1 MMKAVILA
9 GGQDIGKCP
18 LSLVRPRPLFPVPN
32 GVLLQNVLQ
41 VLGSVDVDEAIIC
54 ANGKTHILREHF
66 GASSGGC
73 VGLDYHEDKF
83 PRGAAG
89 CLRDVAD
96 SLRHSTFIVIEGG
109 LFIDG
114 GIGKLLTE
122 HRRSGNALTIGA
134 VPAGNW
140 QAGNGTEPLHR
151 RLSPVGI
158 YVVEPDVLRH
168 IPDRGFYDIK
178 EQLVPELVKRD
189 IRVRAARFTG
199 LHRRMTNAGSY
210 ALFVQEVL
218 SGAFGE
224 SRLAGYR
231 EAAPHVWI
239 APDASVHPSASIVG
253 PAVIGPNVV
262 VERNVTILGPC
273 LISESTAV
281 GEHSTVSGSIIWSRA
296 SVGSGASV
304 ERSIVTDGFCVR
316 KRSRLENS
324 IAIGRYLNV
333 GEMHGLRQ
341 GGYTVSAPGRIRLLE
356 PANSAVRA
364 VSGFCRPLL
373 C

>member
-32 GVLLQNVLQ
+32 GVLLQSVLQ
-41 VLGSVDVDEAIIC
+41 ELGLVDVDEAIIC
-54 ANGKTHILREHF
+54 ANGKTHVLREHF
-66 GASSGGC
+66 GANPGGC
-73 VGLDYHEDKF
+73 VGLGYHEDKL

-96 SLRHSTFIVIEGG
+96 SLQHNTFIVIEGG

-114 GIGKLLTE
+114 GIRALLTE

-140 QAGNGTEPLHR
+140 QAGNGTETLHR

-168 IPDRGFYDIK
+168 VPDHGFYDIK
-178 EQLVPELVKRD
+178 EQLVPELLKRNA
-189 IRVRAARFTG
+189 RVRAARFTG

-218 SGAFGE
+218 SGALGGGA
-224 SRLAGYR
+224 LAKYR
-231 EAAPHVWI
+231 EVAPHVWV
-239 APDASVHPSASIVG
+239 ASGASVHPSANVVG
-253 PAVIGPNVV
+253 PAVIGANSV

-273 LISESTAV
+273 LISESAAI
-281 GEHSTVSGSIIWSRA
+281 GEGSTICNSILWSDV
-296 SVGSGASV
+296 SVGSEAGI
-304 ERSIVTDGFCVR
+304 EGSIVTDGFRVR
-316 KRSRLENS
+316 RRSKLENT
-324 IAIGRYLNV
+324 IAIDRDLNV
-333 GEMHGLRQ
+333 GEMHGLMQ
-341 GGYTVSAPGRIRLLE
+341 GGYSVSIPDRAQILE
-356 PANSAVRA
+356 SANSVVRA
-364 VSGFCRPLL
+364 VSGFCRSLL

>member
-18 LSLVRPRPLFPVPN
+18 LSLVRPRPLFPVPS
-32 GVLLQNVLQ
+32 GVLLQNVLH
-41 VLGSVDVDEAIIC
+41 VLGSADVDEAIIC

-66 GASSGGC
+66 GANPGGC
-73 VGLDYHEDKF
+73 VGLDYHEDKL

-96 SLRHSTFIVIEGG
+96 SLKHGTFIVIEGG
-109 LFIDG
+109 LFIEG
-114 GIGKLLTE
+114 GINELLAE

-140 QAGNGTEPLHR
+140 QAGNGNEPLHR

-158 YVVEPDVLRH
+158 YVVEPDVLPH

-178 EQLVPELVKRD
+178 EQLVPELLKRKVG
-189 IRVRAARFTG
+189 VRAARFTG
-199 LHRRMTNAGSY
+199 LHRRMANAGSY
-210 ALFVQEVL
+210 SLFVQEML
-218 SGAFGE
+218 AGAFGE
-224 SRLAGYR
+224 GHFAGYR

-239 APDASVHPSASIVG
+239 APDASVDPSASIVG
-253 PAVIGPNVV
+253 PAVIGPNAV
-262 VERNVTILGPC
+262 VERNVTILGPS
-273 LISESTAV
+273 LISESAAV
-281 GEHSTVSGSIIWSRA
+281 GGQSVVVSSILWSHASIGSAA
-296 SVGSGASV
+296 SI
-304 ERSIVTDGFCVR
+304 EQSIVTDDFCVPA
-316 KRSRLENS
+316 RSRLENC
-324 IAIGRYLNV
+324 IAVDRDLNA

-341 GGYTVSAPGRIRLLE
+341 GGYTIATPGRVRILE
-356 PANSAVRA
+356 PVNSVVRA
-364 VSGFCRPLL
+364 VSGFCRSLL